1 MTVHDRTA
9 HAPDGAW
16 STSLVPR
23 QQLVGTSEGAVS
35 LLGSFGQRPRR
46 SASDSQSVLCR
57 LRRAHAALEA
67 LSRRRTQHRAP
78 RQTSCGS
85 SIRRSGAQSPTAP
98 RRARVRE
105 RHEPLPPL
113 ARQGAPHPSCTKAA
127 PPRFP
132 AAASAAHQLR
142 THASSQSPTPPCAS
156 HAHAS
161 DAHVLPSLEEA
172 LVLLER
178 RAVGVTRP
186 PERGDPGE
194 PRLLRRRL
202 LPHEHESRDKRNLEH
217 GAVDCLAKDDD
228 VQILE
233 ALLPIDNVSESLE
246 SLNSIV
252 GGWPADAATVTNAIA
267 VGVGWLIGI

>member
-105 RHEPLPPL
+105 TRAPPTPRAPGSSPSL
-113 ARQGAPHPSCTKAA
+113 MHQGSTPPIPGGGVGGAPATDSRVIAIAHAALRLTRARLRRPRASQPRGSACTLGAPGRRRDSSTGERGSRRAPPAA
-127 PPRFP
+127 PP
-132 AAASAAHQLR
+132 SSSTR
-142 THASSQSPTPPCAS
+142 TRVPRQTQPGTRRGR
-156 HAHAS
+156 
-161 DAHVLPSLEEA
+161 LP
-172 LVLLER
+172 R
-178 RAVGVTRP
+178 
-186 PERGDPGE
+186 
-194 PRLLRRRL
+194 
-202 LPHEHESRDKRNLEH
+202 
-217 GAVDCLAKDDD
+217 
-228 VQILE
+228 
-233 ALLPIDNVSESLE
+233 
-246 SLNSIV
+246 
-252 GGWPADAATVTNAIA
+252 
-267 VGVGWLIGI
+267 